1 MAQSPDPAHHQPAS
15 VESHA
20 HSDAAH
26 DVSKHVRGY
35 LFVGACLFACT
46 ALTVGLSYV
55 HFGTETANIV
65 VAMIVAAVKAG
76 LVAAIFM
83 HLLSE
88 KWTIYRILIVT
99 TVFVLGLFLLTFLA
113 FHDPIRL
120 H

>member
-1 MAQSPDPAHHQPAS
+1 MAHSPDPVHSHATAEAHHG
-15 VESHA
+15 
-20 HSDAAH
+20 AAH

-35 LFVGACLFACT
+35 LFVGAALFFCT

-55 HFGTETANIV
+55 NFGTDKANIV
-65 VAMIVAAVKAG
+65 VAMIVATFKAG

-88 KWTIYRILIVT
+88 KWTIYRFLILTV
-99 TVFVLGLFLLTFLA
+99 VFVTGLFLLTLLA
-113 FHDPIRL
+113 FQDPIRL